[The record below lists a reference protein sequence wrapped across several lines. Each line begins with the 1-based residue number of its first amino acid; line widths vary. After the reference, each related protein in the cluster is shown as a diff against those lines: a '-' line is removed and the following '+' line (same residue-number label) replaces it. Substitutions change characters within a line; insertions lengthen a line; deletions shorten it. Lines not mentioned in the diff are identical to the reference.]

1 MGSIRNKQRFYR
13 QGLKA
18 MSLIQQALQLL
29 CRPLKAGAA
38 IGPGDQGLWSPIV
51 PPRPSID
58 EVEQRQRPQ
67 EEAGKL
73 ELQKTVKY
81 EITYGVGE

>member
-1 MGSIRNKQRFYR
+1 M
-13 QGLKA
+13 
-18 MSLIQQALQLL
+18 
-29 CRPLKAGAA
+29 
-38 IGPGDQGLWSPIV
+38 

-81 EITYGVGE
+81 QITYGVGEQQKTLPNLSLG